1 MNTQLRCGVEKS
13 AATLL
18 QPKNAQFLNFFFYD
32 TFYISKGAPHSLPL
46 LYHVCFFFIHF
57 EWYWCCWTIFEALNN
72 HLWAFIRLSVK
83 KIDSF
88 WGRLKSVAYIRLDE
102 KKVEH
107 YSIHILASWKWWNNQ
122 TTRLHPKYIYIH
134 CISFLL
140 AFFKSR
146 L

>member
-1 MNTQLRCGVEKS
+1 MPQHYCNQKM
-13 AATLL
+13 
-18 QPKNAQFLNFFFYD
+18 LNFWISSSMIRFIFQKVHRIRYHYCT
-32 TFYISKGAPHSLPL
+32 TFG
-46 LYHVCFFFIHF
+46 FFFIHF
-57 EWYWCCWTIFEALNN
+57 EWFWCCWTIFEALNN
-72 HLWAFIRLSVK
+72 HLWAFIRLSVE

-122 TTRLHPKYIYIH
+122 TTGLHPKYIHIH

-146 L
+146 Q